1 MTGYDIFIIIV
12 VLGLMFGTSGC
23 SPQEAPIFVAMGIV
37 FVICVAIYAGL
48 IRFLRW
54 FKNTF

>member
-23 SPQEAPIFVAMGIV
+23 SPQEAPIFVAMGVVLALGIAV
-37 FVICVAIYAGL
+37 YTGL
-48 IRFLRW
+48 IWFLRW